1 MTDLEYIV
9 KQAKKFY
16 YIQWDEAELRKCVD
30 MLPALEHD
38 ELVRLFNCKW
48 TKKVLKEAIFNI
60 LYMDRIG
67 EREERF
73 KEMSTVELINDF
85 EKRSK
90 GNVSLIRQELRKRY
104 KEVAPKMTRLGSLYK
119 YVKSSMAQVKLYTRG
134 MSYNHE

>member
-16 YIQWDEAELRKCVD
+16 YVQWDEAELRKCVD
-30 MLPALEHD
+30 MLSALEHD

-67 EREERF
+67 EREKRF

-85 EKRSK
+85 EERSK
-90 GNVSLIRQELRKRY
+90 GNMKIFS
-104 KEVAPKMTRLGSLYK
+104 
-119 YVKSSMAQVKLYTRG
+119 
-134 MSYNHE
+134 

>member
-16 YIQWDEAELRKCVD
+16 YVQWDEAELRKCVD
-30 MLPALEHD
+30 MLPKLEHD
-38 ELVRLFNCKW
+38 
-48 TKKVLKEAIFNI
+48 NI
-60 LYMDRIG
+60 LYMDKIG

-85 EKRSK
+85 EERSK

-104 KEVAPKMTRLGSLYK
+104 KENMGDDRMLITAAFNRGTKDDKTWITLQIRKEFYGS
-119 YVKSSMAQVKLYTRG
+119 
-134 MSYNHE
+134 